1 LSRSRILLADD
12 HKLLLEA
19 FKNLLEPEFEIVGT
33 CSDGREVLAAALELK
48 PDVLVLD
55 IWMPL
60 LNGIDAGR
68 QLKQLLPRTKLIYL
82 TVNQDPDLAAEAF
95 RIGASGYVL
104 KNCAASELVTAINDA
119 ICGRSYV
126 TPLIT
131 KGMVGSFLQ
140 DHKRPRRAHDLT
152 PRQREVLQLLAEG
165 RSMKEVA
172 SILRITPRTVA
183 FHKYEMMHQLQIG
196 TSAELIRFAVQ
207 EHLVESQ
214 EQRPQTD

>member
-1 LSRSRILLADD
+1 VPRSRIMLADD

-19 FKNLLEPEFEIVGT
+19 FRNLLEPEFEVVGT
-33 CSDGREVLAAALELK
+33 CSDGRELLATAVELK

-60 LNGIDAGR
+60 LNGLDAGR
-68 QLKQLLPRTKLIYL
+68 QLRQLLPRTKLIYL

-104 KNCAASELVTAINDA
+104 KTCAASELVTAINDA

-131 KGMVGSFLQ
+131 KEMVGSFLQ
-140 DHKRPRRAHDLT
+140 EHKRPRRAHDLT

-172 SILRITPRTVA
+172 SILGITARTVA
-183 FHKYEMMHQLQIG
+183 FHKYEMMQQLQIA

-214 EQRPQTD
+214 KQTM

>member
-1 LSRSRILLADD
+1 VPRSRIMLADD

-19 FKNLLEPEFEIVGT
+19 FKNLLEPEFEVVGT
-33 CSDGREVLAAALELK
+33 CSDGREVLAAAIDLK

-60 LNGIDAGR
+60 LNGLDAGR
-68 QLKQLLPRTKLIYL
+68 QLKQLLPRTRLIYL

-140 DHKRPRRAHDLT
+140 EHKRPRRAHDLT

-172 SILRITPRTVA
+172 SILGITARTVA

-196 TSAELIRFAVQ
+196 TSAELIRFAVK
-207 EHLVESQ
+207 EHLVEPQ
-214 EQRPQTD
+214 EQMQ